1 MKKGQV
7 PLWLAFMIA
16 GLGKCARMFPMLTKP
31 PLGVSDGTISQ
42 ELIVRGPVC
51 LGHVDQP
58 LMARM
63 GVDD

>member
-1 MKKGQV
+1 MKKGQA

-16 GLGKCARMFPMLTKP
+16 GLGKCARMFPMLAKP

-42 ELIVRGPVC
+42 ELTCRGPLC